1 MPSAK
6 SPMFLPRDSPGAKP
20 WLGTVRGNRSTRPT
34 QMNDTE
40 TGARAW
46 IAATFQGQECPEGG
60 PSPKATKG
68 LLLTPTLSARP
79 STENH
84 DRHCHMNKYFLQAM
98 SLFPNDQILSTVYQ
112 AMSSFQWKLQI
123 HRDFSS
129 GPVVKTSSSN
139 TRGYGFN
146 PWSGS
151 LGHTRLE
158 AKKPKDK
165 TEAIV

>member
-68 LLLTPTLSARP
+68 LLLTPTLSPRP

-98 SLFPNDQILSTVYQ
+98 SLFPMTKYFQQSIRQCHLSSESYKYTGT
-112 AMSSFQWKLQI
+112 S
-123 HRDFSS
+123 
-129 GPVVKTSSSN
+129 PVVQWLRPHLPIQGGT
-139 TRGYGFN
+139 
-146 PWSGS
+146 GS
-151 LGHTRLE
+151 IRDQG
-158 AKKPKDK
+158 A
-165 TEAIV
+165 